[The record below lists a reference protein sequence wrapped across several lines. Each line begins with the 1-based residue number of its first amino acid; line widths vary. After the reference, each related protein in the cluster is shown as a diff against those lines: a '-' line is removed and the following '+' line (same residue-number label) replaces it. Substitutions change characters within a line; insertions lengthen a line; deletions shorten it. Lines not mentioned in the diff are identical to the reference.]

1 MKCDVSLFRQSVR
14 CVFPIFPL
22 SHFLRSL
29 FSIFLGSI
37 FGMKMQF
44 RKLKPIGLSSI
55 WYYGKK
61 LVIFWWWQPLLL
73 HVTILAVNH
82 FGNRRRRHWLAT
94 KSIIPLAD
102 FGENQPGVYELFS
115 QTNIYHSIEKSVA
128 TWLASRRVTSLH
140 AMKVSSTQDRP
151 YCSVVGHP
159 SSKVVYTAV
168 RYKDPFDVCTQ
179 ET

>member
-1 MKCDVSLFRQSVR
+1 MCISHIPFVSFSAFF
-14 CVFPIFPL
+14 VFN
-22 SHFLRSL
+22 
-29 FSIFLGSI
+29 FSRLHIWHE
-37 FGMKMQF
+37 MQF
-44 RKLKPIGLSSI
+44 RKLKPFGLSSI

-159 SSKVVYTAV
+159 FPKVVYTAAV